1 MKLSRK
7 FKHSIN
13 INKMNDHLPPKIIE
27 HNWNHNIH
35 CILYWFSKEDS
46 ILSVFCIGFPRKIPY
61 YQYFILVFQGSF
73 HIISTL
79 YWFSKEDSI
88 LSVFCIGFPRKIPY
102 YQYFI
107 LVFQGRFHIISILY
121 WFSKED
127 SILYYY
133 GK

>member
-46 ILSVFCIGFPRKIPY
+46 ILSVFYIGFP
-61 YQYFILVFQGSF
+61 
-73 HIISTL
+73 
-79 YWFSKEDSI
+79 KEDSI
-88 LSVFCIGFPRKIPY
+88 LSVFCIGFLRKIPY
-102 YQYFI
+102 YQYFV

-127 SILYYY
+127 SILSVFCIDFPKEDSILSVFCQT
-133 GK
+133 GMFLLTLT

>member
-46 ILSVFCIGFPRKIPY
+46 ILSVFCIDFP
-61 YQYFILVFQGSF
+61 
-73 HIISTL
+73 
-79 YWFSKEDSI
+79 KEDSI
-88 LSVFCIGFPRKIPY
+88 LSVFCIDFP
-102 YQYFI
+102 
-107 LVFQGRFHIISILY
+107 
-121 WFSKED
+121 KED
-127 SILYYY
+127 SILSVFCQT
-133 GK
+133 GMFLLTLT